1 MQNTALDLSR
11 WALYS
16 SLLEILIIMFS
27 TKTVVEKQQSAFDV
41 FYRRNA
47 PVDI

>member
-11 WALYS
+11 RALYS
-16 SLLEILIIMFS
+16 SLLEILIIMFF
-27 TKTVVEKQQSAFDV
+27 TKTVVEKRQSAFDV
-41 FYRRNA
+41 FHYRNA